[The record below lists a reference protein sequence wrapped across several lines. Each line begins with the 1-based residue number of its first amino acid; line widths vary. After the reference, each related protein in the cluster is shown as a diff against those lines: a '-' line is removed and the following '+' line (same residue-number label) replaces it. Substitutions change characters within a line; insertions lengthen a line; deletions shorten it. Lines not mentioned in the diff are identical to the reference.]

1 VDEAGRMKKS
11 YRQGQI
17 LKLIQGRSLRT
28 QEDLARALRGLGV
41 AATQVTL
48 SRDIRE
54 LGLIKTPQGYAKST
68 DTGGGQGG
76 VSNGNLADV
85 AREFLQDVRVAQ
97 NLVVLRTP
105 PAHANAVAAALDRA
119 DWREVCGTVAGDD
132 TVLVVAATS
141 RSAGLLRRRL
151 LHLLK

>member
-1 VDEAGRMKKS
+1 MNKS

-17 LKLIQGRSLRT
+17 LKLIQARSLHT
-28 QEDLARALRGLGV
+28 QDELARALRGVGI

-48 SRDIRE
+48 SRDIHD
-54 LGLIKTPQGYAKST
+54 LGLIKTPRGYARATEVGAQNDQAAPS
-68 DTGGGQGG
+68 
-76 VSNGNLADV
+76 LADV

-119 DWREVCGTVAGDD
+119 GWPEIVGTVAGDD
-132 TVLVVAATS
+132 TVLVVAETS
-141 RSAGLLRRRL
+141 KTAAALCQRL
-151 LHLLK
+151 LDLLK

>member
-1 VDEAGRMKKS
+1 MNKS

-17 LKLIQGRSLRT
+17 LKLIQSRSLHT
-28 QEDLARALRGLGV
+28 QEDLARALRGLGI

-48 SRDIRE
+48 SRDIRD
-54 LGLIKTPQGYAKST
+54 LGLVKTQHGYARAA
-68 DTGGGQGG
+68 DAAVTGPVDAQ
-76 VSNGNLADV
+76 LADV

-119 DWREVCGTVAGDD
+119 DWPEIVGTVAGDD
-132 TVLVVAATS
+132 TVLVVGEDSKAAG
-141 RSAGLLRRRL
+141 AVRRRL
-151 LHLLK
+151 LELVK

>member
-1 VDEAGRMKKS
+1 MNKS

-17 LKLIQGRSLRT
+17 LKLIQARSLHT
-28 QEDLARALRGLGV
+28 QQELARALRGMGI

-48 SRDIRE
+48 SRDIRD
-54 LGLIKTPQGYAKST
+54 LGLIKTQQGYAKEAGAAKG
-68 DTGGGQGG
+68 DPADAH
-76 VSNGNLADV
+76 LADV

-119 DWREVCGTVAGDD
+119 DWPEVAGTVAGDD
-132 TVLVVAATS
+132 PVLVVAATS
-141 RSAGLLRRRL
+141 KAAGLLRRRL
-151 LHLLK
+151 LELVK